1 MVSTSLQ
8 TFRRKMMNPVHWRK
22 ANSIL
27 SKYTKPA
34 LASQSG
40 AEKLIAELSEAFNV
54 AMTQQERVQAAKWIV
69 QQGIDP
75 QSRRERMMLW
85 KKAKS

>member
-1 MVSTSLQ
+1 MESPSLQ

-40 AEKLIAELSEAFNV
+40 AAKLIDELSEAFKV
-54 AMTQQERVQAAKWIV
+54 QMTHQERAKAANWIV

-75 QSRRERMMLW
+75 QSRRDRMMLW